1 MDLRSS
7 GEVSGIPIV
16 EATAAVEN
24 RKLSE
29 LEESLTVELKRL
41 CSYTMKS
48 ARHRVKLVKTREI
61 AAIQIA
67 VASEIAV
74 SAGSYRLD
82 LADNLLQRLERIT
95 RLIAEIKEE
104 SQKDYETRFGKPLG

>member
-1 MDLRSS
+1 MDIRSS
-7 GEVSGIPIV
+7 SETGGLPVV

-24 RKLSE
+24 RKLTE
-29 LEESLTVELKRL
+29 LEDKLTVELKRL

-61 AAIQIA
+61 AAIQMA

-82 LADNLLQRLERIT
+82 LADNLLHRLERIT
-95 RLIAEIKEE
+95 KLVAAIEE
-104 SQKDYETRFGKPLG
+104 ETQKDYETRFGKPMG